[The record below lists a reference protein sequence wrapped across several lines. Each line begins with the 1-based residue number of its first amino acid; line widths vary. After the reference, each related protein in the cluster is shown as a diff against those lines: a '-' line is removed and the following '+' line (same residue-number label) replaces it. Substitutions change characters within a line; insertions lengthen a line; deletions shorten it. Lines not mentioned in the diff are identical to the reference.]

1 MGKRLVKSPKIYFYD
16 VGLACWLLGIKT
28 VEQLQHHPL
37 RGALFEN
44 LVVLEVLKSQRNQGL
59 RDPLYFFRD
68 SNGLEIDL
76 LLEHADGLQLAEIKA
91 SQTVSAPLFKN
102 LRTVSNLLGDRVK
115 SQHLIYGGVERQ
127 DRTGVEVLP
136 YGQAGTLVLAQ
147 AA

>member
-1 MGKRLVKSPKIYFYD
+1 
-16 VGLACWLLGIKT
+16 LLGIKT

-44 LVVLEVLKSQRNQGL
+44 LVVLEVLKSLRNQGL

-76 LLEHADGLQLAEIKA
+76 LLDHAEGLQLVEIKA

-102 LRTVSNLLGDRVK
+102 LRTVSALLGDRVK
-115 SQHLIYGGVERQ
+115 SQHLIFGGTERQ

-136 YGQAGTLVLAQ
+136 YGQVGTLVLGPAL
-147 AA
+147 